1 MPWRE
6 HFFRQGSSLPLLSRR
21 KPSGWAKTKNI
32 RKQDL
37 FIIQIY
43 SFMKQVYLS
52 LLLAGLTAAPALG
65 QKTTVNAFPKPL
77 APVANAGMKAPQFHL
92 PSAIDDKKKGI
103 TMYAGQRLDQ
113 SKHRSWVKWQTGDS
127 FNFTKIYEYI
137 HHDKYNE
144 DQQRGIY
151 MGAYDSSNDT
161 YYAFFNMHYTY
172 GDMPMALAKVDM
184 LTGDTTNVFQFADL
198 AEPDVEQTAWYNGR
212 YKYAMAYDPVN
223 EVMYALGADYEN
235 GDPNLGYT
243 VLYEVN
249 LNATTLNDL
258 FKKVK
263 DMDGLYWDFCF
274 DTQGNAWFAQKY
286 GGSDGIVK
294 GTNLVKMD
302 GDFNRISEVKMQS
315 EWGEDI
321 NSIYFSTMYF
331 DNSTGDLYYLPCS
344 DYGSTSLY
352 KVNPTTGISQS
363 VAWFNQGNH
372 FTGLYIPYLTADN
385 GAAPARVS
393 GLDAQADLNGAM
405 KDTIKWVTPSK
416 TWAGD
421 DLANL
426 QSVKIYRK
434 NAGYATTELTK
445 TADLIANSQLLA
457 TVPATEKETA
467 MSWVDENPT
476 DGINTYYVLAAND
489 KGNGVID
496 SIRCYM
502 GIDVPGA
509 VGNIMLEKNGTGV
522 NISWDAPEKG
532 ANNGYIGT
540 EGLSYKI
547 TRLPDSVVVAENVT
561 DTKYTDNTLGEQ
573 QSYSYTVQAV
583 NAKGAGAIAT
593 SNPIMAGA
601 ALKTPVSLAF
611 DTQADADR
619 WSTNKMNNSIYF
631 SYAGGWSDDYKCM
644 IGYGTS
650 TGTVEG
656 TLISPPLYL
665 EEGKTYRFTTD
676 FQADY
681 FDDAYFDLYVGV
693 GTNSESQDGAT
704 IIASREGEQ
713 YAEQYHREK
722 YEDYFVAPASGTYY
736 YTLRVKTVDKYNIFK
751 LFGLKVDYVAESDM
765 AATSIDGVLEA
776 VAQQANECTVKVR
789 NLGSKDQENYTVKL
803 LMDNEGKMVEVGSG
817 TGTELL
823 KTGETAD
830 VKVSFNPPY
839 DGVWDFYGVV
849 VANGDEVRTND
860 TTAVKTLK
868 VLEAGSQGWTNIV
881 TTGHK
886 EDLSSFGLFW
896 NDSEN
901 EYSQSVY
908 YPEEIKTI
916 KGGVIKRIGWMYD
929 GADNL
934 TDRSDP
940 VDVKIYLAHTDKKSF
955 AGEGDL
961 VLPSDRELV
970 VEGQMVF
977 EPGKDHLIS
986 FALDTPFEYNNEQN
1000 LAVICEKSGTTG
1012 YNMCALW
1019 HIYNND
1025 WSTGYVERTLMNSG
1039 GYWSR
1044 PELPILFL
1052 GIYDPTGVER
1062 VQLVGADVAYANGLL
1077 AFDQVVNAEVYT
1089 VGGKLVSSFKGS
1101 SARLNLAKGMYVVRA
1116 TAADGQVMVKKINVK

>member
-1 MPWRE
+1 
-6 HFFRQGSSLPLLSRR
+6 
-21 KPSGWAKTKNI
+21 
-32 RKQDL
+32 
-37 FIIQIY
+37 
-43 SFMKQVYLS
+43 MKQVYLS

-393 GLDAQADLNGAM
+393 GLDAQADLNAAM

-426 QSVKIYRK
+426 QTVKIYRK

-849 VANGDEVRTND
+849 VANGDEVRAND

-896 NDSEN
+896 NDSES

-934 TDRSDP
+934 TDRSNP

-1077 AFDQVVNAEVYT
+1077 AFGQVVNAEVYT

>member
-1 MPWRE
+1 
-6 HFFRQGSSLPLLSRR
+6 
-21 KPSGWAKTKNI
+21 
-32 RKQDL
+32 
-37 FIIQIY
+37 
-43 SFMKQVYLS
+43 MKQVYLS

-77 APVANAGMKAPQFHL
+77 APVANAGMKAPQLHL

-151 MGAYDSSNDT
+151 MGAYDSSDDT

-249 LNATTLNDL
+249 LNATTLDDL

-344 DYGSTSLY
+344 DNGSTSLY

-522 NISWDAPEKG
+522 DISWTAPEKG

-593 SNPIMAGA
+593 SNPIKAGA

-611 DTQADADR
+611 DTQTDADR

-631 SYAGGWSDDYKCM
+631 YYAGGWIDDYKCM

-849 VANGDEVRTND
+849 VANGDEVRAND
-860 TTAVKTLK
+860 TTTVKTLK

-896 NDSEN
+896 NDSES

-934 TDRSDP
+934 TDRSNP

-955 AGEGDL
+955 AGVGDL

>member
-1 MPWRE
+1 
-6 HFFRQGSSLPLLSRR
+6 
-21 KPSGWAKTKNI
+21 
-32 RKQDL
+32 
-37 FIIQIY
+37 
-43 SFMKQVYLS
+43 MKQVYLS

-151 MGAYDSSNDT
+151 MGAYDSSDDT

-198 AEPDVEQTAWYNGR
+198 AEPDVEQTVWYNGR

-274 DTQGNAWFAQKY
+274 DAQGNAWFAQKY
-286 GGSDGIVK
+286 AGSDGIVK

-352 KVNPTTGISQS
+352 KVNPTTGLSQS
-363 VAWFNQGNH
+363 IAWFNQGNH

-467 MSWVDENPT
+467 MSWVDENPI

-509 VGNIMLEKNGTGV
+509 VSNIMLEKNGTGV
-522 NISWDAPEKG
+522 DISWTAPEKG

-547 TRLPDSVVVAENVT
+547 TRLPDNVVVAENVT

-573 QSYSYTVQAV
+573 QSYSYTIQAV

-593 SNPIMAGA
+593 SDPIMAGSP
-601 ALKTPVSLAF
+601 LKTPISLAF
-611 DTQADADR
+611 DTQTDADR
-619 WSTNKMNNSIYF
+619 WSTNKMSNSIYF
-631 SYAGGWSDDYKCM
+631 YYAGGWSDDYKCM

-650 TGTVEG
+650 NGTVEG

-676 FQADY
+676 FQAD
-681 FDDAYFDLYVGV
+681 FFEDAYFDLYVGV

-704 IIASREGEQ
+704 IIAKREGEQ

-789 NLGSKDQENYTVKL
+789 NLGSKNQENYTVKL
-803 LMDNEGKMVEVGSG
+803 LMDNEGKMVEVGTG

-860 TTAVKTLK
+860 TTAVKTVK

-896 NDSEN
+896 NDSES

-916 KGGVIKRIGWMYD
+916 KGGIIKRIGWMYD

-934 TDRSDP
+934 TDRSNP

-986 FALDTPFEYNNEQN
+986 FSLDTPFEYNNEQN

>member
-1 MPWRE
+1 
-6 HFFRQGSSLPLLSRR
+6 
-21 KPSGWAKTKNI
+21 
-32 RKQDL
+32 
-37 FIIQIY
+37 
-43 SFMKQVYLS
+43 MKQVYLS

-274 DTQGNAWFAQKY
+274 DVQGNAWFAQKY

-849 VANGDEVRTND
+849 VANGDEVRAND

-896 NDSEN
+896 NDSES

-955 AGEGDL
+955 AGGGDL

-1044 PELPILFL
+1044 AELPILFL

>member
-1 MPWRE
+1 
-6 HFFRQGSSLPLLSRR
+6 
-21 KPSGWAKTKNI
+21 
-32 RKQDL
+32 
-37 FIIQIY
+37 
-43 SFMKQVYLS
+43 MKQVYLS

-274 DTQGNAWFAQKY
+274 DVQGNAWFAQKY

-352 KVNPTTGISQS
+352 KVNPTTGISQN

-509 VGNIMLEKNGTGV
+509 VSNIMLEKNGTGV
-522 NISWDAPEKG
+522 DISWTAPEKG

-593 SNPIMAGA
+593 SNPIMAGS

-611 DTQADADR
+611 DTQTDADR

-631 SYAGGWSDDYKCM
+631 YYAGGWSDDYKCM
-644 IGYGTS
+644 IGYGTT

-676 FQADY
+676 FQADF

-713 YAEQYHREK
+713 YAEPYHREK

-751 LFGLKVDYVAESDM
+751 LFGLKVDYVAENDM

-849 VANGDEVRTND
+849 VANGDEVRAND

-896 NDSEN
+896 NDSES

-1062 VQLVGADVAYANGLL
+1062 VQLVGAYVAYANGLL

>member
-1 MPWRE
+1 
-6 HFFRQGSSLPLLSRR
+6 
-21 KPSGWAKTKNI
+21 
-32 RKQDL
+32 
-37 FIIQIY
+37 
-43 SFMKQVYLS
+43 MKQVYLS

-77 APVANAGMKAPQFHL
+77 APVANAGMKAPQLHL

-151 MGAYDSSNDT
+151 MGAYDSSDDT

-385 GAAPARVS
+385 AAAPARVS

-426 QSVKIYRK
+426 QTVKIYRK

-457 TVPATEKETA
+457 TVTATEKETA

-522 NISWDAPEKG
+522 DISWTAPEKG

-561 DTKYTDNTLGEQ
+561 DTKYTDNTLGER

-611 DTQADADR
+611 DTQTDADR
-619 WSTNKMNNSIYF
+619 WSTNMMNNSIYF
-631 SYAGGWSDDYKCM
+631 YYAGGWSDDYKCM
-644 IGYGTS
+644 IGYGTT

-676 FQADY
+676 FQADF

-693 GTNSESQDGAT
+693 GINSESQDGAT

-713 YAEQYHREK
+713 YAEPYHREK

-849 VANGDEVRTND
+849 VANGDDVRAND

-896 NDSEN
+896 NDSES

-934 TDRSDP
+934 TDRSNP

-955 AGEGDL
+955 AGVGDL

-1012 YNMCALW
+1012 YNMCTLW

>member
-1 MPWRE
+1 
-6 HFFRQGSSLPLLSRR
+6 
-21 KPSGWAKTKNI
+21 
-32 RKQDL
+32 
-37 FIIQIY
+37 
-43 SFMKQVYLS
+43 MKQVYLS

-77 APVANAGMKAPQFHL
+77 APVANAGMKAPQLHL

-457 TVPATEKETA
+457 AVPATEKETA
-467 MSWVDENPT
+467 MSWVDENPI

-631 SYAGGWSDDYKCM
+631 YYAGGWSDDYKCM

-849 VANGDEVRTND
+849 VANGDEVRAND

-896 NDSEN
+896 NDSES

-934 TDRSDP
+934 TDRSNP

-955 AGEGDL
+955 AGVGDL

>member
-1 MPWRE
+1 
-6 HFFRQGSSLPLLSRR
+6 
-21 KPSGWAKTKNI
+21 
-32 RKQDL
+32 
-37 FIIQIY
+37 
-43 SFMKQVYLS
+43 MKQVYLS

-274 DTQGNAWFAQKY
+274 DAQGNAWFAQKY
-286 GGSDGIVK
+286 AGSDGIVK

-302 GDFNRISEVKMQS
+302 GDFNRISEVKMQP

-352 KVNPTTGISQS
+352 KVNPTTGLSQS
-363 VAWFNQGNH
+363 IAWFNQGNH
-372 FTGLYIPYLTADN
+372 FTGLYIPYQTADN

-426 QSVKIYRK
+426 QTVKIYRK

-467 MSWVDENPT
+467 MSWVDENPI

-509 VGNIMLEKNGTGV
+509 VSNIMLEKNGTGV
-522 NISWDAPEKG
+522 DISWTAPEKG

-547 TRLPDSVVVAENVT
+547 TRLPDNVVVAENVT

-593 SNPIMAGA
+593 SDPIMAGS
-601 ALKTPVSLAF
+601 ALKTPISLAF
-611 DTQADADR
+611 DTQTDADR

-631 SYAGGWSDDYKCM
+631 YYAGGWSDDYKCM

-650 TGTVEG
+650 NGTVEG

-676 FQADY
+676 FQADF

-704 IIASREGEQ
+704 IIAKREGEQ

-849 VANGDEVRTND
+849 VANGDDVRAND

-896 NDSEN
+896 NDSES

-908 YPEEIKTI
+908 YPEEVKTI

-934 TDRSDP
+934 TDRSNP

-1025 WSTGYVERTLMNSG
+1025 WSTGYVERTLMKSG

>member
-1 MPWRE
+1 
-6 HFFRQGSSLPLLSRR
+6 
-21 KPSGWAKTKNI
+21 
-32 RKQDL
+32 
-37 FIIQIY
+37 
-43 SFMKQVYLS
+43 MKQVYLS

-77 APVANAGMKAPQFHL
+77 APVANAGMKAPQLHL
-92 PSAIDDKKKGI
+92 PSAIDDKTKGI

-274 DTQGNAWFAQKY
+274 DAQGNAWFAQKY
-286 GGSDGIVK
+286 AGSDGIVK

-426 QSVKIYRK
+426 QTVKIYRK

-849 VANGDEVRTND
+849 VANGDEVRAND

-896 NDSEN
+896 NDSES

-934 TDRSDP
+934 TDRSNP

>member
-1 MPWRE
+1 
-6 HFFRQGSSLPLLSRR
+6 
-21 KPSGWAKTKNI
+21 
-32 RKQDL
+32 
-37 FIIQIY
+37 
-43 SFMKQVYLS
+43 MKQVYLS

-151 MGAYDSSNDT
+151 MGAYDSSDDT

-258 FKKVK
+258 FTKVK

-274 DTQGNAWFAQKY
+274 DAQGNAWFAQKY
-286 GGSDGIVK
+286 AGSDGIVK

-302 GDFNRISEVKMQS
+302 GNFNRISEVKMQS

-352 KVNPTTGISQS
+352 KVNPTTGLSQS
-363 VAWFNQGNH
+363 IAWFNQGNH

-467 MSWVDENPT
+467 MSWVDENPI

-509 VGNIMLEKNGTGV
+509 VSNIMLEKNGTGV
-522 NISWDAPEKG
+522 NISWTAPEKG

-547 TRLPDSVVVAENVT
+547 TRLPDNVVVAENVT

-573 QSYSYTVQAV
+573 QSYSYKIQAV

-593 SNPIMAGA
+593 SDPIMAGS
-601 ALKTPVSLAF
+601 ALKTPISLAF
-611 DTQADADR
+611 DTQTDADR

-631 SYAGGWSDDYKCM
+631 YYGGGWSDDYKCM

-650 TGTVEG
+650 NGTVEG

-704 IIASREGEQ
+704 IIAKREGEQ

-751 LFGLKVDYVAESDM
+751 LFGLKVDYVAENDM

-823 KTGETAD
+823 KIGETAD

-860 TTAVKTLK
+860 TTAVKTVK

-886 EDLSSFGLFW
+886 EGLSSFGLFW
-896 NDSEN
+896 NDSES

-916 KGGVIKRIGWMYD
+916 KGGIIKRIGWMYD

-934 TDRSDP
+934 TDRSNP

-986 FALDTPFEYNNEQN
+986 FSLDTPFEYNNEQN

-1019 HIYNND
+1019 HIYNDD

>member
-1 MPWRE
+1 
-6 HFFRQGSSLPLLSRR
+6 
-21 KPSGWAKTKNI
+21 
-32 RKQDL
+32 
-37 FIIQIY
+37 
-43 SFMKQVYLS
+43 MKQVYLS

-77 APVANAGMKAPQFHL
+77 APVANAGMKAPQLHL
-92 PSAIDDKKKGI
+92 PSAIDDKTKGI

-223 EVMYALGADYEN
+223 KVMYALGADYEN

-258 FKKVK
+258 FTKVM

-286 GGSDGIVK
+286 AGSDGIVK

-363 VAWFNQGNH
+363 VAWFNLGNH

-426 QSVKIYRK
+426 QTVKIYRK

-457 TVPATEKETA
+457 AVPATEKETA

-849 VANGDEVRTND
+849 VANGDEVRAND

-896 NDSEN
+896 NDSES

-934 TDRSDP
+934 TDRSNP

>member
-1 MPWRE
+1 
-6 HFFRQGSSLPLLSRR
+6 
-21 KPSGWAKTKNI
+21 
-32 RKQDL
+32 
-37 FIIQIY
+37 
-43 SFMKQVYLS
+43 MKQVYLS

-77 APVANAGMKAPQFHL
+77 APVANAGMKAPQLHL
-92 PSAIDDKKKGI
+92 PSAIDDKTKGI

-258 FKKVK
+258 FSKVK

-274 DTQGNAWFAQKY
+274 DAQGNAWFAQKY

-302 GDFNRISEVKMQS
+302 GNFNRISEVKMQS

-467 MSWVDENPT
+467 MSWVDENPI

-509 VGNIMLEKNGTGV
+509 VSNIMLEKNGTGV
-522 NISWDAPEKG
+522 DISWTAPEKG

-547 TRLPDSVVVAENVT
+547 TRLPDNVVVAENVT

-573 QSYSYTVQAV
+573 QSYSYKIQAV

-593 SNPIMAGA
+593 SDPIMAGS
-601 ALKTPVSLAF
+601 ALKTPISLAF
-611 DTQADADR
+611 DTQTDADR

-631 SYAGGWSDDYKCM
+631 YYGGGWSDDYKCM

-650 TGTVEG
+650 NGTVEG

-704 IIASREGEQ
+704 IIAKREGEQ

-751 LFGLKVDYVAESDM
+751 LFGLKVDYVAENDM

-789 NLGSKDQENYTVKL
+789 NLGSKNQENYTVKL
-803 LMDNEGKMVEVGSG
+803 LMDNEGKMVEVGTG
-817 TGTELL
+817 TGNELL
-823 KTGETAD
+823 KIGETAD

-860 TTAVKTLK
+860 TTAVKTVK

-886 EDLSSFGLFW
+886 EGLSSFGLFW
-896 NDSEN
+896 NDSES

-934 TDRSDP
+934 TDRSNP

-986 FALDTPFEYNNEQN
+986 FSLDTPFEYNNEQN

-1019 HIYNND
+1019 HIYNDD

>member
-1 MPWRE
+1 
-6 HFFRQGSSLPLLSRR
+6 
-21 KPSGWAKTKNI
+21 
-32 RKQDL
+32 
-37 FIIQIY
+37 
-43 SFMKQVYLS
+43 MKQVYLS

-151 MGAYDSSNDT
+151 MGAYDSSDDT

-274 DTQGNAWFAQKY
+274 DAQGNAWFAQKY
-286 GGSDGIVK
+286 AGSDGIVK

-352 KVNPTTGISQS
+352 KVNPTTGLSQS
-363 VAWFNQGNH
+363 IAWFNQGNH

-467 MSWVDENPT
+467 MSWVDENPI

-509 VGNIMLEKNGTGV
+509 VSNIMLEKNGTGV
-522 NISWDAPEKG
+522 NISWTAPEKG

-547 TRLPDSVVVAENVT
+547 TRLPDNVVVAENVT

-573 QSYSYTVQAV
+573 QSYSYTIQAV

-593 SNPIMAGA
+593 SDPIMAGS
-601 ALKTPVSLAF
+601 ALKTPISLAF
-611 DTQADADR
+611 DTQTDADR
-619 WSTNKMNNSIYF
+619 WSTNKMSNSIYF
-631 SYAGGWSDDYKCM
+631 YYAGGWSDDYKCM

-650 TGTVEG
+650 NGTVEG

-676 FQADY
+676 FQAD
-681 FDDAYFDLYVGV
+681 FFEDAYFHLYVGV

-704 IIASREGEQ
+704 IIAKREGEQ

-789 NLGSKDQENYTVKL
+789 NLGSKNQENYTVKL
-803 LMDNEGKMVEVGSG
+803 LMDNEGKMVEVGTG

-896 NDSEN
+896 NDSES

-934 TDRSDP
+934 TDRSNP

>member
-1 MPWRE
+1 
-6 HFFRQGSSLPLLSRR
+6 
-21 KPSGWAKTKNI
+21 
-32 RKQDL
+32 
-37 FIIQIY
+37 
-43 SFMKQVYLS
+43 MKQVYLS

-161 YYAFFNMHYTY
+161 YYAFFNMHYTF

-243 VLYEVN
+243 VLYVVN

-274 DTQGNAWFAQKY
+274 DAQGNAWFAQKY
-286 GGSDGIVK
+286 AGSDGIVK

-352 KVNPTTGISQS
+352 KVNPTTGLSQS
-363 VAWFNQGNH
+363 IAWFNQGNH
-372 FTGLYIPYLTADN
+372 FTGLYIPYQTADN

-426 QSVKIYRK
+426 QKVKIYRK

-467 MSWVDENPT
+467 MSWVDENPI

-509 VGNIMLEKNGTGV
+509 VSNIMLEKNGTGV
-522 NISWDAPEKG
+522 DISWTAPEKG

-547 TRLPDSVVVAENVT
+547 TRLPDNVVVAENVT

-573 QSYSYTVQAV
+573 QSYSYTIQAV

-593 SNPIMAGA
+593 SDPIMAGS
-601 ALKTPVSLAF
+601 ALKTPISLAF
-611 DTQADADR
+611 DTQTDADR

-631 SYAGGWSDDYKCM
+631 YYAGGWSDDYKCM

-650 TGTVEG
+650 NGTVEG

-676 FQADY
+676 FQADF

-704 IIASREGEQ
+704 IIAKREGEQ

-789 NLGSKDQENYTVKL
+789 NLGSKNQENYTVKL
-803 LMDNEGKMVEVGSG
+803 LMDNEGKMVEVGTG

-896 NDSEN
+896 NDSES

-934 TDRSDP
+934 TDRSNP

-986 FALDTPFEYNNEQN
+986 FSLDTPFEYNNEQN

-1012 YNMCALW
+1012 YNMCTLW

>member
-1 MPWRE
+1 
-6 HFFRQGSSLPLLSRR
+6 
-21 KPSGWAKTKNI
+21 
-32 RKQDL
+32 
-37 FIIQIY
+37 
-43 SFMKQVYLS
+43 MKQVYLS

-223 EVMYALGADYEN
+223 DVMYALGADYEN

-258 FKKVK
+258 FTKVK

-274 DTQGNAWFAQKY
+274 DAQGNAWFAQKY
-286 GGSDGIVK
+286 AGSDGIVK

-302 GDFNRISEVKMQS
+302 GNFNRISEVKMQS

-352 KVNPTTGISQS
+352 KVNPTTGLSQS
-363 VAWFNQGNH
+363 IAWFNQGNH

-434 NAGYATTELTK
+434 NAGFATTELTK

-467 MSWVDENPT
+467 MSWVDENPI

-509 VGNIMLEKNGTGV
+509 VSNIMLEKNGTGV
-522 NISWDAPEKG
+522 NISWTAPEKG

-547 TRLPDSVVVAENVT
+547 TRLPDNVVVAENVT

-573 QSYSYTVQAV
+573 QSYSYTIQAV

-593 SNPIMAGA
+593 SDPIMAGS
-601 ALKTPVSLAF
+601 ALKTPISLAF
-611 DTQADADR
+611 DTQTDADR

-751 LFGLKVDYVAESDM
+751 LFGLKVDYVAENDM

-860 TTAVKTLK
+860 TTAVKTVK

-886 EDLSSFGLFW
+886 EGLSSFGLFW
-896 NDSEN
+896 NDSES

-916 KGGVIKRIGWMYD
+916 KGGIIKRIGWMYD

-934 TDRSDP
+934 TDRSNP

-986 FALDTPFEYNNEQN
+986 FSLDTPFEYNNEQN

-1019 HIYNND
+1019 HIYNDD

>member
-1 MPWRE
+1 
-6 HFFRQGSSLPLLSRR
+6 
-21 KPSGWAKTKNI
+21 
-32 RKQDL
+32 
-37 FIIQIY
+37 
-43 SFMKQVYLS
+43 MKQVYLS

-77 APVANAGMKAPQFHL
+77 APVANAGMKAPQLHL
-92 PSAIDDKKKGI
+92 PSAIDDKTKGI

-509 VGNIMLEKNGTGV
+509 VSNIMLEKNGTGV
-522 NISWDAPEKG
+522 DISWTAPEKG

-593 SNPIMAGA
+593 SNPIMAGS

-611 DTQADADR
+611 DTQTDADR

-631 SYAGGWSDDYKCM
+631 YYAGGWSDDYKCM
-644 IGYGTS
+644 IGYGTT

-676 FQADY
+676 FQADF

-713 YAEQYHREK
+713 YAEPYHREK
-722 YEDYFVAPASGTYY
+722 YEDYFVAPSSGTYY

-849 VANGDEVRTND
+849 VANGDEVRAND

-896 NDSEN
+896 NDSES

-955 AGEGDL
+955 AGGGDL

-1025 WSTGYVERTLMNSG
+1025 WSTGYVERTFMNSG

-1044 PELPILFL
+1044 PELPILYL

>member
-1 MPWRE
+1 
-6 HFFRQGSSLPLLSRR
+6 
-21 KPSGWAKTKNI
+21 
-32 RKQDL
+32 
-37 FIIQIY
+37 
-43 SFMKQVYLS
+43 MKQVYLS

-172 GDMPMALAKVDM
+172 GDMPMALAKVDI

-223 EVMYALGADYEN
+223 DAMYALGADYEN

-258 FKKVK
+258 FTKVM

-286 GGSDGIVK
+286 AGSDGIVK

-467 MSWVDENPT
+467 MSWVDENPI

-509 VGNIMLEKNGTGV
+509 VSNIMLEKNGTGV
-522 NISWDAPEKG
+522 DISWTAPEKG

-547 TRLPDSVVVAENVT
+547 TRLPDNVVVAENVT

-573 QSYSYTVQAV
+573 QSYSYTIQAV

-593 SNPIMAGA
+593 SDPIMAGS
-601 ALKTPVSLAF
+601 ALKTPISLAF
-611 DTQADADR
+611 DTQTDADR
-619 WSTNKMNNSIYF
+619 WSTNKMSNSIYF
-631 SYAGGWSDDYKCM
+631 YYAGGWSDDYKCM

-650 TGTVEG
+650 NGTVEG

-676 FQADY
+676 FQAD
-681 FDDAYFDLYVGV
+681 FFEDAYFDLYVGV

-704 IIASREGEQ
+704 IIAKREGEQ

-789 NLGSKDQENYTVKL
+789 NLGSKNQENYTVKL
-803 LMDNEGKMVEVGSG
+803 LMDNEGKMVEVGTG

-860 TTAVKTLK
+860 TTAVKTVK

-896 NDSEN
+896 NDSES

-916 KGGVIKRIGWMYD
+916 KGGIIKRIGWMYD

-934 TDRSDP
+934 TDRSNP

-986 FALDTPFEYNNEQN
+986 FSLDTPFEYNNEQN

>member
-1 MPWRE
+1 
-6 HFFRQGSSLPLLSRR
+6 
-21 KPSGWAKTKNI
+21 
-32 RKQDL
+32 
-37 FIIQIY
+37 
-43 SFMKQVYLS
+43 MKQVYLS

-223 EVMYALGADYEN
+223 DAMYALGADYEN

-258 FKKVK
+258 FTKVM

-274 DTQGNAWFAQKY
+274 DAQGNAWFAQKY
-286 GGSDGIVK
+286 AGSDGIVK

-467 MSWVDENPT
+467 MSWVDENPI

-509 VGNIMLEKNGTGV
+509 VSNIMLEKNGTGV
-522 NISWDAPEKG
+522 DISWTAPEKG

-547 TRLPDSVVVAENVT
+547 TRLPDNVVVAENVT

-573 QSYSYTVQAV
+573 QSYSYTIQAV

-593 SNPIMAGA
+593 SDPIMAGS
-601 ALKTPVSLAF
+601 ALKTPISLAF
-611 DTQADADR
+611 DTQTDADR
-619 WSTNKMNNSIYF
+619 WSTNKMSNSIYF
-631 SYAGGWSDDYKCM
+631 YYAGGWSDDYKCM

-650 TGTVEG
+650 NGTVEG

-676 FQADY
+676 FQAD
-681 FDDAYFDLYVGV
+681 FFEDAYFDLYVGV

-704 IIASREGEQ
+704 IIAKREGEQ

-789 NLGSKDQENYTVKL
+789 NLGSKNQENYTVKL
-803 LMDNEGKMVEVGSG
+803 LMDNEGKMVEVGTG

-860 TTAVKTLK
+860 TTAVKTVK

-896 NDSEN
+896 NDSES

-986 FALDTPFEYNNEQN
+986 FSLDTPFEYNNEQN

>member
-1 MPWRE
+1 
-6 HFFRQGSSLPLLSRR
+6 
-21 KPSGWAKTKNI
+21 
-32 RKQDL
+32 
-37 FIIQIY
+37 
-43 SFMKQVYLS
+43 MKQVYLS

-77 APVANAGMKAPQFHL
+77 APVANAGMKAPQLHL

-274 DTQGNAWFAQKY
+274 DVQGNAWFAQKY
-286 GGSDGIVK
+286 AGSDGIVK

-302 GDFNRISEVKMQS
+302 GDFNRISEVKMLS

-385 GAAPARVS
+385 AAAPARVS

-405 KDTIKWVTPSK
+405 NDTIKWVTPSK

-426 QSVKIYRK
+426 QTVKIYRK

-522 NISWDAPEKG
+522 DISWTAPEKG

-611 DTQADADR
+611 DTQTDADR

-631 SYAGGWSDDYKCM
+631 YYAGGWSDDYKCM
-644 IGYGTS
+644 IGYGTT

-676 FQADY
+676 FQADF

-713 YAEQYHREK
+713 YAEPYHREK

-849 VANGDEVRTND
+849 VANGDDVRAND

-896 NDSEN
+896 NDSES

-934 TDRSDP
+934 TDRSNP

>member
-1 MPWRE
+1 
-6 HFFRQGSSLPLLSRR
+6 
-21 KPSGWAKTKNI
+21 
-32 RKQDL
+32 
-37 FIIQIY
+37 
-43 SFMKQVYLS
+43 MKQVYLS

-77 APVANAGMKAPQFHL
+77 APVANAGMKAPQLHL

-363 VAWFNQGNH
+363 VAWFKQGNH

-385 GAAPARVS
+385 AAAPARVS

-426 QSVKIYRK
+426 QTVKIYRK

-457 TVPATEKETA
+457 AVPATEKETA

-502 GIDVPGA
+502 GVDVPGA

-522 NISWDAPEKG
+522 DISWTAPEKG

-573 QSYSYTVQAV
+573 HSYSYTVQAV

-611 DTQADADR
+611 DTQTDADR

-631 SYAGGWSDDYKCM
+631 YYAGGWIDDYKCM
-644 IGYGTS
+644 IGYGTT

-676 FQADY
+676 FQAD
-681 FDDAYFDLYVGV
+681 FFVDAYFDLYVGV

-713 YAEQYHREK
+713 YAEPYHREK
-722 YEDYFVAPASGTYY
+722 YEDYFVAPSSGTYY

-849 VANGDEVRTND
+849 VANGDDVRAND

-896 NDSEN
+896 NDSES

-934 TDRSDP
+934 TDRSNP

-955 AGEGDL
+955 AGGGDL

-1012 YNMCALW
+1012 YNMCTLW

>member
-1 MPWRE
+1 
-6 HFFRQGSSLPLLSRR
+6 
-21 KPSGWAKTKNI
+21 
-32 RKQDL
+32 
-37 FIIQIY
+37 
-43 SFMKQVYLS
+43 MKQVYLS

-151 MGAYDSSNDT
+151 MGAYDSSDDT

-223 EVMYALGADYEN
+223 DAMYALGADYEN

-258 FKKVK
+258 FTKVK

-274 DTQGNAWFAQKY
+274 DAQGNAWFAQKY
-286 GGSDGIVK
+286 AGSDGIVK

-302 GDFNRISEVKMQS
+302 GNFNRISEVKMQS

-352 KVNPTTGISQS
+352 KINPTTGLSQS
-363 VAWFNQGNH
+363 IAWFNQGNH

-426 QSVKIYRK
+426 QTVKIYRK

-467 MSWVDENPT
+467 MSWVDENPI

-509 VGNIMLEKNGTGV
+509 VSNIMLEKNGTGV
-522 NISWDAPEKG
+522 DISWTAPEKG

-547 TRLPDSVVVAENVT
+547 TRLPDNVVVAENVT

-573 QSYSYTVQAV
+573 QSYSYTIQAV

-593 SNPIMAGA
+593 SDPIMAGS
-601 ALKTPVSLAF
+601 ALKTPISLAF
-611 DTQADADR
+611 DTQTDADR
-619 WSTNKMNNSIYF
+619 WSTNKMSNSIYF
-631 SYAGGWSDDYKCM
+631 YYAGGWSDDYKCM

-650 TGTVEG
+650 NGTVEG

-676 FQADY
+676 FQAD
-681 FDDAYFDLYVGV
+681 FFEDAYFDLYVGV

-704 IIASREGEQ
+704 IIAKREGEQ

-789 NLGSKDQENYTVKL
+789 NLGSKNQENYTVKL
-803 LMDNEGKMVEVGSG
+803 LMDNEGKMVEVGTG

-860 TTAVKTLK
+860 TTAVKTVK

-896 NDSEN
+896 NDSES

-916 KGGVIKRIGWMYD
+916 KGGIIKRIGWMYD

-934 TDRSDP
+934 TDRSNP

-986 FALDTPFEYNNEQN
+986 FSLDTPFEYNNEQN

>member
-1 MPWRE
+1 
-6 HFFRQGSSLPLLSRR
+6 
-21 KPSGWAKTKNI
+21 
-32 RKQDL
+32 
-37 FIIQIY
+37 
-43 SFMKQVYLS
+43 MKQVYLS

-161 YYAFFNMHYTY
+161 YYAFFNMHYTF

-198 AEPDVEQTAWYNGR
+198 AKPDVEQTAWYNGR

-258 FKKVK
+258 FTKVK

-274 DTQGNAWFAQKY
+274 DAQGNAWFAQKY
-286 GGSDGIVK
+286 AGSDGIVK

-502 GIDVPGA
+502 GVDVPGA

-611 DTQADADR
+611 DTQTDADR

-631 SYAGGWSDDYKCM
+631 YYAGGWIDDYKCM
-644 IGYGTS
+644 IGYGTT

-676 FQADY
+676 FQADF

-713 YAEQYHREK
+713 YAEPYHREK

-849 VANGDEVRTND
+849 VANGDDVRTND

-934 TDRSDP
+934 TDRSNP

-1012 YNMCALW
+1012 YNMCTLW

-1044 PELPILFL
+1044 SELPILFL

>member
-1 MPWRE
+1 
-6 HFFRQGSSLPLLSRR
+6 
-21 KPSGWAKTKNI
+21 
-32 RKQDL
+32 
-37 FIIQIY
+37 
-43 SFMKQVYLS
+43 MKQVYLS

-77 APVANAGMKAPQFHL
+77 APVANAGMKAPQLHL
-92 PSAIDDKKKGI
+92 PSAIDDKTKGI

-258 FKKVK
+258 FSKVK

-274 DTQGNAWFAQKY
+274 DAQGNAWFAQKY

-302 GDFNRISEVKMQS
+302 GNFNRISEVKMQS

-509 VGNIMLEKNGTGV
+509 VSNIMLEKNGTGV
-522 NISWDAPEKG
+522 DISWTAPEKG

-611 DTQADADR
+611 DTQTDADR

-631 SYAGGWSDDYKCM
+631 YYAGGWSDDYKCM
-644 IGYGTS
+644 IGYGTT

-676 FQADY
+676 FQADF

-713 YAEQYHREK
+713 YAEPYHREK

-803 LMDNEGKMVEVGSG
+803 LMDNEGKMVEVGFG

-896 NDSEN
+896 NDSES

-934 TDRSDP
+934 TDRSNP

-986 FALDTPFEYNNEQN
+986 FSLDTPFEYNNEQN

>member
-1 MPWRE
+1 
-6 HFFRQGSSLPLLSRR
+6 
-21 KPSGWAKTKNI
+21 
-32 RKQDL
+32 
-37 FIIQIY
+37 
-43 SFMKQVYLS
+43 MKQVYLS

-77 APVANAGMKAPQFHL
+77 APVANAGMKAPQLHL
-92 PSAIDDKKKGI
+92 PSAIDDKTKGI

-522 NISWDAPEKG
+522 NISWTAPEKG

-631 SYAGGWSDDYKCM
+631 YYAGGWSDDYKCM

-849 VANGDEVRTND
+849 VANGDEVRAND

-896 NDSEN
+896 NDSES

-934 TDRSDP
+934 TDRSNP

>member
-1 MPWRE
+1 
-6 HFFRQGSSLPLLSRR
+6 
-21 KPSGWAKTKNI
+21 
-32 RKQDL
+32 
-37 FIIQIY
+37 
-43 SFMKQVYLS
+43 MKQVYLS

-151 MGAYDSSNDT
+151 MGAYDSSDDT

-274 DTQGNAWFAQKY
+274 DAQGNAWFAQKY
-286 GGSDGIVK
+286 AGSDGIVK

-352 KVNPTTGISQS
+352 KVNPTTGLSQS
-363 VAWFNQGNH
+363 IAWFNQGNH

-467 MSWVDENPT
+467 MSWVDENPI

-509 VGNIMLEKNGTGV
+509 VSNIMLEKNGTGV
-522 NISWDAPEKG
+522 DISWTAPEKG

-547 TRLPDSVVVAENVT
+547 TRLPDNVVVAENVT

-573 QSYSYTVQAV
+573 QSYSYTIQAV

-593 SNPIMAGA
+593 SDPIMAGS
-601 ALKTPVSLAF
+601 ALKTPISLAF
-611 DTQADADR
+611 DTQTDADR
-619 WSTNKMNNSIYF
+619 WSTNKMSNSIYF
-631 SYAGGWSDDYKCM
+631 YYAGGWSDDYKCM

-650 TGTVEG
+650 NGTVEG

-676 FQADY
+676 FQAD
-681 FDDAYFDLYVGV
+681 FFEDAYFDLYVGV

-704 IIASREGEQ
+704 IIAKREGEQ

-896 NDSEN
+896 NDSES

-916 KGGVIKRIGWMYD
+916 KGGIIKRIGWMYD

-934 TDRSDP
+934 TDRSNP

>member
-1 MPWRE
+1 
-6 HFFRQGSSLPLLSRR
+6 
-21 KPSGWAKTKNI
+21 
-32 RKQDL
+32 
-37 FIIQIY
+37 
-43 SFMKQVYLS
+43 MKQVYLS

-223 EVMYALGADYEN
+223 DAMYALGADYEN

-258 FKKVK
+258 FTKVK

-274 DTQGNAWFAQKY
+274 DAQGYAWFAQKY
-286 GGSDGIVK
+286 AGSDGIVK

-302 GDFNRISEVKMQS
+302 GNFNRISEVKMQS

-352 KVNPTTGISQS
+352 KVNPTTGLSQS
-363 VAWFNQGNH
+363 IAWFNQGNH

-426 QSVKIYRK
+426 QTVKIYRK

-467 MSWVDENPT
+467 MSWVDENPI

-509 VGNIMLEKNGTGV
+509 VSNIMLEKNGTGV
-522 NISWDAPEKG
+522 DISWTAPEKG

-547 TRLPDSVVVAENVT
+547 TRLPDNVVVAENVT

-573 QSYSYTVQAV
+573 QSYSYTIQAV

-593 SNPIMAGA
+593 SDPIMAGS
-601 ALKTPVSLAF
+601 ALKTPISLAF
-611 DTQADADR
+611 DTQTDADR

-751 LFGLKVDYVAESDM
+751 LFGLKVDYVAENDM

-803 LMDNEGKMVEVGSG
+803 LMDNEGKMVEVGTG

-860 TTAVKTLK
+860 TTAVKTVK

-886 EDLSSFGLFW
+886 EGLSSFGLFW
-896 NDSEN
+896 NDSES

-916 KGGVIKRIGWMYD
+916 KGGIIKRIGWMYD

-934 TDRSDP
+934 TDRSNP

-986 FALDTPFEYNNEQN
+986 FSLDTPFEYNNEHN

-1019 HIYNND
+1019 HIYNDD

>member
-1 MPWRE
+1 
-6 HFFRQGSSLPLLSRR
+6 
-21 KPSGWAKTKNI
+21 
-32 RKQDL
+32 
-37 FIIQIY
+37 
-43 SFMKQVYLS
+43 MKQVYLS

-426 QSVKIYRK
+426 QTVKIYRK

-509 VGNIMLEKNGTGV
+509 VSNIMLEKNGTGV
-522 NISWDAPEKG
+522 NISWDAPKKG

-830 VKVSFNPPY
+830 VKVSFNPSY

-849 VANGDEVRTND
+849 VANGDEVRAND

-896 NDSEN
+896 NDSES

>member
-1 MPWRE
+1 
-6 HFFRQGSSLPLLSRR
+6 
-21 KPSGWAKTKNI
+21 
-32 RKQDL
+32 
-37 FIIQIY
+37 
-43 SFMKQVYLS
+43 MKQVYLS

-274 DTQGNAWFAQKY
+274 DVQGNAWFAQKY
-286 GGSDGIVK
+286 AGSDGIVK

-385 GAAPARVS
+385 AAAPARVS

-849 VANGDEVRTND
+849 VANGDEVRAND

-896 NDSEN
+896 NDSES

-934 TDRSDP
+934 TDRSNP

-955 AGEGDL
+955 AGGGDL

-1044 PELPILFL
+1044 AELPILFL

>member
-1 MPWRE
+1 
-6 HFFRQGSSLPLLSRR
+6 
-21 KPSGWAKTKNI
+21 
-32 RKQDL
+32 
-37 FIIQIY
+37 
-43 SFMKQVYLS
+43 MKQVYLS

-77 APVANAGMKAPQFHL
+77 APVANAGMKAPQLHL
-92 PSAIDDKKKGI
+92 PSAIDDKTKGI

-161 YYAFFNMHYTY
+161 YYAFFNMHYTF

-258 FKKVK
+258 FSKVK

-274 DTQGNAWFAQKY
+274 DAQGNAWFAQKY

-302 GDFNRISEVKMQS
+302 GNFNRISEVKMQS

-509 VGNIMLEKNGTGV
+509 VSNIMLEKNGTGV
-522 NISWDAPEKG
+522 DISWTAPEKG

-611 DTQADADR
+611 DTQTDADR

-631 SYAGGWSDDYKCM
+631 YYAGGWSDDYKCM
-644 IGYGTS
+644 IGYGTT

-676 FQADY
+676 FQADF

-713 YAEQYHREK
+713 YAEPYHREK

-849 VANGDEVRTND
+849 VANGDDVRAND

-896 NDSEN
+896 NDSES

-934 TDRSDP
+934 TDRSNP

>member
-1 MPWRE
+1 
-6 HFFRQGSSLPLLSRR
+6 
-21 KPSGWAKTKNI
+21 
-32 RKQDL
+32 
-37 FIIQIY
+37 
-43 SFMKQVYLS
+43 MKQVYLS

-77 APVANAGMKAPQFHL
+77 APVANAGMKAPQLHL

-161 YYAFFNMHYTY
+161 YYAFFNMHYTF

-344 DYGSTSLY
+344 DNGSTSLY

-363 VAWFNQGNH
+363 VAWFKQGNH

-385 GAAPARVS
+385 AAAPARVS

-426 QSVKIYRK
+426 QTVKIYRK

-457 TVPATEKETA
+457 AVPATEKETA

-502 GIDVPGA
+502 GVDVPGA

-522 NISWDAPEKG
+522 DISWTAPEKG

-561 DTKYTDNTLGEQ
+561 DTKYTDNTLGEH

-601 ALKTPVSLAF
+601 DLKTPVSLAF
-611 DTQADADR
+611 DTQTDADR

-631 SYAGGWSDDYKCM
+631 YYAGGWSDDFKCM
-644 IGYGTS
+644 IGYGTT

-676 FQADY
+676 FQADF

-713 YAEQYHREK
+713 YAEPYHREK
-722 YEDYFVAPASGTYY
+722 YEDYFVAPSSGTYY

-849 VANGDEVRTND
+849 VANGDDVRAND

-896 NDSEN
+896 NDSES

-934 TDRSDP
+934 TDRSNP

-955 AGEGDL
+955 AGVGDL

-1012 YNMCALW
+1012 YNMCTLW

>member
-1 MPWRE
+1 
-6 HFFRQGSSLPLLSRR
+6 
-21 KPSGWAKTKNI
+21 
-32 RKQDL
+32 
-37 FIIQIY
+37 
-43 SFMKQVYLS
+43 MKQVYLS

-77 APVANAGMKAPQFHL
+77 APVANAGMKAPQLHL
-92 PSAIDDKKKGI
+92 PSAIDDKTKGI

-151 MGAYDSSNDT
+151 MGAYDTSNDT

-467 MSWVDENPT
+467 MSWVDENPI

-540 EGLSYKI
+540 ERLSYKI

-601 ALKTPVSLAF
+601 ALKTPISLAF

-631 SYAGGWSDDYKCM
+631 YYAGGWSDDYKCM
-644 IGYGTS
+644 IGYGTT

-849 VANGDEVRTND
+849 VANGDEVRAND

-896 NDSEN
+896 NDSES

-934 TDRSDP
+934 TDRSNP

>member
-1 MPWRE
+1 
-6 HFFRQGSSLPLLSRR
+6 
-21 KPSGWAKTKNI
+21 
-32 RKQDL
+32 
-37 FIIQIY
+37 
-43 SFMKQVYLS
+43 MKQVYLS

-77 APVANAGMKAPQFHL
+77 APVANAGMKAPQLHL

-151 MGAYDSSNDT
+151 MGAYDSSDDT
-161 YYAFFNMHYTY
+161 YYAFFNMHYTF

-235 GDPNLGYT
+235 GDPKLGYT

-344 DYGSTSLY
+344 DNGSTSLY

-522 NISWDAPEKG
+522 DISWTAPEKG

-611 DTQADADR
+611 DTQTDADR

-631 SYAGGWSDDYKCM
+631 YYAGGWTDDYKCM
-644 IGYGTS
+644 IGYGTT

-676 FQADY
+676 FQADF

-713 YAEQYHREK
+713 YAEPYHREK
-722 YEDYFVAPASGTYY
+722 YEDYFVAPSSGIYY

-849 VANGDEVRTND
+849 VANGDDVRAND

-896 NDSEN
+896 NDSES

-934 TDRSDP
+934 TDRSNP

-955 AGEGDL
+955 AGVGDL

>member
-1 MPWRE
+1 
-6 HFFRQGSSLPLLSRR
+6 
-21 KPSGWAKTKNI
+21 
-32 RKQDL
+32 
-37 FIIQIY
+37 
-43 SFMKQVYLS
+43 MKQVYLS

-151 MGAYDSSNDT
+151 MGAYDSSDDT

-258 FKKVK
+258 FSKVK

-274 DTQGNAWFAQKY
+274 DAQGNAWFAQKY

-302 GDFNRISEVKMQS
+302 GNFNRISEVKMQS

-385 GAAPARVS
+385 GAAPARVL

-467 MSWVDENPT
+467 MSWVDENPI

-509 VGNIMLEKNGTGV
+509 VSNIMLEKNGTGV
-522 NISWDAPEKG
+522 DISWTAPEKG

-547 TRLPDSVVVAENVT
+547 TRLPDNVVVAENVT

-573 QSYSYTVQAV
+573 QSYSYTIQAV

-593 SNPIMAGA
+593 SDPIMAGS

-611 DTQADADR
+611 DTQTDADR
-619 WSTNKMNNSIYF
+619 WSTNKMSNSIYF
-631 SYAGGWSDDYKCM
+631 YYAGGWSDDYKCM

-650 TGTVEG
+650 NGTVEG

-676 FQADY
+676 FQAD
-681 FDDAYFDLYVGV
+681 FFEDAYFDLYVGV

-704 IIASREGEQ
+704 IIAKREGEQ

-751 LFGLKVDYVAESDM
+751 LFGLKVDYVAENDM

-896 NDSEN
+896 NDSES

-916 KGGVIKRIGWMYD
+916 KGGIIKRIGWMYD

-934 TDRSDP
+934 TDRSNP

-986 FALDTPFEYNNEQN
+986 FSLDTPFEYNNEQN

>member
-1 MPWRE
+1 
-6 HFFRQGSSLPLLSRR
+6 
-21 KPSGWAKTKNI
+21 
-32 RKQDL
+32 
-37 FIIQIY
+37 
-43 SFMKQVYLS
+43 MKQVYLS

-172 GDMPMALAKVDM
+172 GDMPMALAKVNM

-198 AEPDVEQTAWYNGR
+198 AKPDVEQTAWYNGR
-212 YKYAMAYDPVN
+212 YKYAMAYDPVHKM
-223 EVMYALGADYEN
+223 MYALGADYEN

-258 FKKVK
+258 FSKVK

-274 DTQGNAWFAQKY
+274 DAQGNAWFAQKY

-426 QSVKIYRK
+426 QTVKIYRK

-457 TVPATEKETA
+457 AVPATEKETA

-522 NISWDAPEKG
+522 DISWTAPEKG

-547 TRLPDSVVVAENVT
+547 TRLPDNVVVAENVT

-611 DTQADADR
+611 DTQTDADR

-631 SYAGGWSDDYKCM
+631 YYAGGWSDDYKCM
-644 IGYGTS
+644 IGYGTT

-676 FQADY
+676 FQADF

-713 YAEQYHREK
+713 YAEPYHREK

-849 VANGDEVRTND
+849 VANGDDVRAND

-896 NDSEN
+896 NDSES

-934 TDRSDP
+934 TDRSNP

-1012 YNMCALW
+1012 YKMCALW

-1062 VQLVGADVAYANGLL
+1062 VQLVGADVVYANGLL

>member
-1 MPWRE
+1 
-6 HFFRQGSSLPLLSRR
+6 
-21 KPSGWAKTKNI
+21 
-32 RKQDL
+32 
-37 FIIQIY
+37 
-43 SFMKQVYLS
+43 MKQVYLS

-223 EVMYALGADYEN
+223 ELMYALGADYEN

-274 DTQGNAWFAQKY
+274 DVQGNAWFAQKY

-352 KVNPTTGISQS
+352 KVNPTTGISQN

-509 VGNIMLEKNGTGV
+509 VSNIMLEKNGTGV
-522 NISWDAPEKG
+522 DISWTAPEKG

-593 SNPIMAGA
+593 SNPIMAGS

-611 DTQADADR
+611 DTQTDADR

-631 SYAGGWSDDYKCM
+631 YYAGGWSDDYKCM
-644 IGYGTS
+644 IGYGTT

-676 FQADY
+676 FQADF

-713 YAEQYHREK
+713 YAEPYHREK

-751 LFGLKVDYVAESDM
+751 LFGLKVDYVAENDM

-849 VANGDEVRTND
+849 VANGDEVRAND

-896 NDSEN
+896 NDSES

>member
-1 MPWRE
+1 
-6 HFFRQGSSLPLLSRR
+6 
-21 KPSGWAKTKNI
+21 
-32 RKQDL
+32 
-37 FIIQIY
+37 
-43 SFMKQVYLS
+43 MKQIYLS

-77 APVANAGMKAPQFHL
+77 APVANAGMKAPQLHL
-92 PSAIDDKKKGI
+92 PSAIDDKTKGI

-161 YYAFFNMHYTY
+161 YYAFFNMHYTF

-212 YKYAMAYDPVN
+212 YKYAMAYDPVQK
-223 EVMYALGADYEN
+223 VMYALGADYEN
-235 GDPNLGYT
+235 GDPSLGYT

-258 FKKVK
+258 FTKVM

-286 GGSDGIVK
+286 AGSDGIVK

-426 QSVKIYRK
+426 QTVKIYRK

-593 SNPIMAGA
+593 SNPIMAGS

-611 DTQADADR
+611 DTQTDADR

-631 SYAGGWSDDYKCM
+631 YYAGGWSDDYKCM
-644 IGYGTS
+644 IGYGTT

-676 FQADY
+676 FQADF

-751 LFGLKVDYVAESDM
+751 LFGLKVDYVAENDM

-849 VANGDEVRTND
+849 VANGDEVRAND

-896 NDSEN
+896 NDSES

-934 TDRSDP
+934 TDRSNP

>member
-1 MPWRE
+1 
-6 HFFRQGSSLPLLSRR
+6 
-21 KPSGWAKTKNI
+21 
-32 RKQDL
+32 
-37 FIIQIY
+37 
-43 SFMKQVYLS
+43 MKQVYLS

-223 EVMYALGADYEN
+223 DAMYALGADYEN

-258 FKKVK
+258 FTKVM

-274 DTQGNAWFAQKY
+274 DAQGNAWFAQKY
-286 GGSDGIVK
+286 AGSDGIVK

-467 MSWVDENPT
+467 MSWVDENPI

-509 VGNIMLEKNGTGV
+509 VSNIMLEKNGTGV
-522 NISWDAPEKG
+522 DISWTAPEKG

-547 TRLPDSVVVAENVT
+547 TRLPDNVVVAENVT

-573 QSYSYTVQAV
+573 QSYSYTIQAV

-593 SNPIMAGA
+593 SDPIMAGS
-601 ALKTPVSLAF
+601 ALKTPISLAF
-611 DTQADADR
+611 DTQTDADR
-619 WSTNKMNNSIYF
+619 WSTNKMSNSIYF
-631 SYAGGWSDDYKCM
+631 YYAGGWSDDYKCM

-650 TGTVEG
+650 NGTVEG

-676 FQADY
+676 FQAD
-681 FDDAYFDLYVGV
+681 FFEDAYFDLYVGV

-704 IIASREGEQ
+704 IIAKREGEQ

-789 NLGSKDQENYTVKL
+789 NLGSKNQENYTVKL
-803 LMDNEGKMVEVGSG
+803 LMDNEGKMVEVGTG

-860 TTAVKTLK
+860 TTAVKTVK

-896 NDSEN
+896 NDSES

-916 KGGVIKRIGWMYD
+916 KGGIIKRIGWMYD

-934 TDRSDP
+934 TDRSNP

-986 FALDTPFEYNNEQN
+986 FSLDTPFEYNNEQN

>member
-1 MPWRE
+1 
-6 HFFRQGSSLPLLSRR
+6 
-21 KPSGWAKTKNI
+21 
-32 RKQDL
+32 
-37 FIIQIY
+37 
-43 SFMKQVYLS
+43 MKQVYLS

-127 FNFTKIYEYI
+127 FKFTKIYEYI
-137 HHDKYNE
+137 HHAKYNE

-212 YKYAMAYDPVN
+212 YKYAMAYDPVK

-258 FKKVK
+258 FTKVK

-302 GDFNRISEVKMQS
+302 GDFNRISEVKMQL
-315 EWGEDI
+315 ELGEDI

-426 QSVKIYRK
+426 QTVKIYRK

-502 GIDVPGA
+502 GVDVPGA

-522 NISWDAPEKG
+522 DISWTAPEKG

-561 DTKYTDNTLGEQ
+561 DTKYTDNTLGER

-601 ALKTPVSLAF
+601 ALNTPVSLAF

-849 VANGDEVRTND
+849 VANGDEVRAND

-896 NDSEN
+896 NDSES

-934 TDRSDP
+934 TDRSNP

-1116 TAADGQVMVKKINVK
+1116 TAADGQVIVKKINVK

>member
-1 MPWRE
+1 
-6 HFFRQGSSLPLLSRR
+6 
-21 KPSGWAKTKNI
+21 
-32 RKQDL
+32 
-37 FIIQIY
+37 
-43 SFMKQVYLS
+43 MKQVYLS

-198 AEPDVEQTAWYNGR
+198 AEPDVEQTVWYNGR

-274 DTQGNAWFAQKY
+274 DVQGNAWFAQKY

-352 KVNPTTGISQS
+352 KVNPTTGISQN

-509 VGNIMLEKNGTGV
+509 VSNIMLEKNGTGV
-522 NISWDAPEKG
+522 DISWTAPEKG

-593 SNPIMAGA
+593 SNPIMAGS

-611 DTQADADR
+611 DTQTDADR

-631 SYAGGWSDDYKCM
+631 YYAGGWSDDYKCM
-644 IGYGTS
+644 IGYGTT

-676 FQADY
+676 FQADF

-713 YAEQYHREK
+713 YAEPYHREK

-751 LFGLKVDYVAESDM
+751 LFGLKVDYVAENDM

-849 VANGDEVRTND
+849 VANGDEVRAND

-896 NDSEN
+896 NDSES

>member
-1 MPWRE
+1 
-6 HFFRQGSSLPLLSRR
+6 
-21 KPSGWAKTKNI
+21 
-32 RKQDL
+32 
-37 FIIQIY
+37 
-43 SFMKQVYLS
+43 MKQIYLS

-161 YYAFFNMHYTY
+161 YYAFFNMHYTF

-258 FKKVK
+258 FSKVK

-274 DTQGNAWFAQKY
+274 DAQGNAWFAQKY

-302 GDFNRISEVKMQS
+302 GEFNRISEVKMQS

-344 DYGSTSLY
+344 DNGSTSLY

-363 VAWFNQGNH
+363 VAWFKQGNH

-573 QSYSYTVQAV
+573 HSYSYTVQAV

-611 DTQADADR
+611 DTQTDADR

-631 SYAGGWSDDYKCM
+631 YYAGGWIDDYKCM
-644 IGYGTS
+644 IGYGTT

-676 FQADY
+676 FQADF

-713 YAEQYHREK
+713 YAEPYHREK

-849 VANGDEVRTND
+849 VANGDEVRAND

-896 NDSEN
+896 NDSES

-955 AGEGDL
+955 AGVGDL